1 MTKAADAKKTP
12 LWKRLLP
19 TAITVGIVVYL
30 FGWVLPQYI
39 DYEVVF
45 REIGA
50 INAQEWIILV
60 VIASLRLVARGLI
73 YMTAQPG
80 MTTKQGLSLYLVS
93 NSMSMIPPGGMDL
106 ITRFQM
112 CRGWGFGVGESTSAT
127 IGSYIFNTFGKLLL
141 PVVAILLLDLRRIQ
155 DDDLDAL
162 AIIGLITVVVG
173 GAVLFLIV
181 RSPNLAERTGKL
193 LGRIVRWVAGIFRR
207 EVATDFRDLAL
218 KFSEQNADL
227 LRTRW
232 HLGLAAGVGAQ
243 VMGFVV
249 LLLAIR
255 SVGIDQNT
263 LDWVVVFTAFSA
275 VAVLTTIP
283 VFKLPGI
290 AEAIYIG
297 ALNLVSGGGIAD
309 QLVAAVFVFRF
320 LTWLA
325 PIPLGGIAFSRW
337 RKQSEG
343 LEDIDILDS
352 FESTAT

>member
-1 MTKAADAKKTP
+1 MTKAADAKKKP

-19 TAITVGIVVYL
+19 TAITLGVVVYV

-50 INAQEWIILV
+50 IDAQEWIILV
-60 VIASLRLVARGLI
+60 VTASLRIVARGLI

-80 MTTKQGLSLYLVS
+80 MTTKQGLSLYHVS
-93 NSMSMIPPGGMDL
+93 NTMAMIPPGGLDL

-112 CRGWGFGVGESTSAT
+112 CRGWGFGAGESTSAV
-127 IGSYIFNTFGKLLL
+127 IGSYIFNTFSKLLL
-141 PVVAILLLDLRRIQ
+141 PLIAILLLDLRRIQ

-162 AIIGLITVVVG
+162 AIIGLIAVVVG
-173 GAVLFLIV
+173 GAGLFLIV
-181 RSPNLAERTGKL
+181 RSPNLAERTGKV
-193 LGRIVRWVAGIFRR
+193 LGRIVRWVVGIFRR

-218 KFSEQNADL
+218 QFSEQNADL

-232 HLGLAAGVGAQ
+232 HLGLATGLGAQ
-243 VMGFVV
+243 VMGFAV
-249 LLLAIR
+249 LLVAIR
-255 SVGIDQNT
+255 SVGVDQT
-263 LDWVVVFTAFSA
+263 ALDWVVVFAAFSA
-275 VAVLTTIP
+275 VAVITTIP

-297 ALNLVSGGGIAD
+297 ALNLASGGGIAD

-325 PIPLGGIAFSRW
+325 PIPLGGIAYSGW
-337 RKQSEG
+337 RKESEVSQ
-343 LEDIDILDS
+343 DIDILDS
-352 FESTAT
+352 FEVTAS